1 MLFGWVRFFRGIF
14 GYGQAKRDHR
24 ELQKELKE
32 ELALQRALSGGSR
45 HQLSQLEREM
55 KEAEKEAADN

>member
-1 MLFGWVRFFRGIF
+1 MLFGWVRFISGIF
-14 GYGQAKRDHR
+14 GYGEAKRDQR
-24 ELQKELKE
+24 KLRAELKE